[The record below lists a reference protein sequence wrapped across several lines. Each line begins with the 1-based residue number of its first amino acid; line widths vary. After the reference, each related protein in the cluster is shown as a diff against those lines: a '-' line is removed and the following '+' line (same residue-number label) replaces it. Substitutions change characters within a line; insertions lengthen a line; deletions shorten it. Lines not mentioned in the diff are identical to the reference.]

1 MEPSN
6 LPTSVL
12 IALVVIAVADLA
24 LLVIALVRLARTPST
39 RRSLPWPVWLLIIVV
54 VHPIGAICF
63 LALGR
68 TPAPVTDTVTT
79 GSTPGMKA
87 PLAGQTGV
95 PTTVPRTAAQAMDE
109 LYRPEQK

>member
-6 LPTSVL
+6 LPTAAL

-24 LLVIALVRLARTPST
+24 LLVIALVRLARTPTT

-54 VHPIGAICF
+54 VHPIGAILF

-68 TPAPVTDTVTT
+68 TPAPVTDTITP
-79 GSTPGMKA
+79 GSTSDMRA

-95 PTTVPRTAAQAMDE
+95 SSAAPRTAAQAMDE